1 MPLNVMATLRFV
13 EPFAGSKQ
21 RAHLDRQIAG
31 VRSALDGLGTGAGVG
46 RSLRSRA
53 RVRRRRRMSA
63 AARRAVSQRMK
74 AYWAKRRA
82 TRAKGGEAK

>member
-1 MPLNVMATLRFV
+1 MPVNVMATLRSALRQL
-13 EPFAGSKQ
+13 EAQ
-21 RAHLDRQIAG
+21 RAHIDRQIAG

>member
-1 MPLNVMATLRFV
+1 MPLNVMATLRSALRQL
-13 EPFAGSKQ
+13 EAQ

-31 VRSALDGLGTGAGVG
+31 VRSALDGLGDGGSQR
-46 RSLRSRA
+46 RSVRSTA

-63 AARRAVSQRMK
+63 SARRALSQRMK

-82 TRAKGGEAK
+82 GRAKGGRAG